1 MIFIITSSGV
11 TTNASSSFQLFYYP
25 RDWGRDQG
33 QGGGWGLIHP
43 TDWFLNSY
51 LPGDFRGSRGHDG
64 YKSDSGFVA
73 GGCGLTLCA
82 DPLGDGPMPW
92 KYRKSDGGDTWWLG
106 DVDVP
111 VYRYAEAILTYAE
124 AQNGLNTA
132 AVAVQHLNMIRA
144 RARKGTGAQ
153 TRTEPH
159 DYGTAGEPMD
169 QVSVREAIY
178 MERAWEFAFEAKR
191 WFDLVRRDSEEPNY
205 WATQLHL
212 HDPNSEK
219 LGATSGQTYKKRWP
233 IRQTQITAHPALCPN
248 PRPSVRG
255 SLTHARRSHEASDL
269 LRACRRAGRRLRTH
283 VAAIGEAGTPGR
295 SLRRLRNSE
304 QARRHRSGDVRF
316 SHRGGDTR
324 PADRTALA
332 GPRAGSGGAAAS
344 GWDLHAPDPGL
355 AGSARDHRGGRA
367 PPGHRRRPGPRGC
380 HRPDP
385 RWLGTE

>member
-1 MIFIITSSGV
+1 VWPGNDGYGIPTQGRVTKAAAAMALADLYAWRSSFMLKSEWQQASDWAKTVIDSSGAWGLGLNDNYFSTFLPTNKSNQEMIFVINNSGV
-11 TTNASSSFQLFYYP
+11 TDRTSNIFQLFYYP
-25 RDWGRDQG
+25 RDWGLDQG

-51 LPGDFRGSRGHDG
+51 LPGDFRGSRGHEG

-111 VYRYAEAILTYAE
+111 LYRYAEAILIYAE
-124 AQNGLNTA
+124 AQNELNNA

-233 IRQTQITAHPALCPN
+233 IPQTQITANPALCQN
-248 PRPSVRG
+248 PG
-255 SLTHARRSHEASDL
+255 YGGT
-269 LRACRRAGRRLRTH
+269 AC
-283 VAAIGEAGTPGR
+283 
-295 SLRRLRNSE
+295 
-304 QARRHRSGDVRF
+304 
-316 SHRGGDTR
+316 
-324 PADRTALA
+324 
-332 GPRAGSGGAAAS
+332 
-344 GWDLHAPDPGL
+344 
-355 AGSARDHRGGRA
+355 
-367 PPGHRRRPGPRGC
+367 PPGVTFP
-380 HRPDP
+380 
-385 RWLGTE
+385 